1 MIYKLEHPIETLQ
14 QRIPVVGDK
23 ALVDLVNGINV
34 RGDILRYRRGRSFLR
49 HLADRLGSKDE
60 KLQMLLDSNFL
71 IGQDTLHQWI
81 LELCDSV
88 RISQVALQATQTSLL
103 EARSAIRQ
111 QHRRLE
117 NQDDKLLVLSQ
128 RLNQISEQ
136 VGQRLDRYEERLQR
150 LELRVAAKDD
160 LERVLAAW
168 VSGQTYTQLP
178 WALQVV
184 LLAREVFSSDVVT
197 YELQTHDQ
205 SQFRQFFINRIVAE
219 SRQMPQS
226 FFGLAQLLDQ
236 SWIEMADDD
245 QELITGLLEVRSV
258 PRHRLQST
266 PHLFTIG
273 TTLELA
279 TLPQAARP
287 AKPAECAIEL
297 CRAQI
302 GSITYVTDIREF
314 VNHVVEET
322 ANDCLAIMTGS
333 LR

>member
-1 MIYKLEHPIETLQ
+1 MHPFEPLQ
-14 QRIPVVGDK
+14 QRIPVIGDK

-34 RGDILRYRRGRSFLR
+34 SGEILRYRRGRSFLR
-49 HLADRLGSKDE
+49 HLVDRLGGKDE
-60 KLQMLLDSNFL
+60 KLQMLLDSNSL
-71 IGQDTLHQWI
+71 MGQEALYQWV

-88 RISQVALQATQTSLL
+88 RISQVALQVTQTSLL
-103 EARSAIRQ
+103 EARNAIRQ
-111 QHRRLE
+111 QYQRLE
-117 NQDDKLLVLSQ
+117 NQDEKLLVLSQ
-128 RLNQISEQ
+128 QLNQLSEQ
-136 VGQRLDRYEERLQR
+136 VCHRMDRHEERLQR

-160 LERVLAAW
+160 LERILAAW

-184 LLAREVFSSDVVT
+184 LLAREIFSNDVVA

-205 SQFRQFFINRIVAE
+205 SQLRQFLINRIVGE

-245 QELITGLLEVRSV
+245 QELMMGLLEVRSI
-258 PRHRLQST
+258 PHHRLQNT
-266 PHLFTIG
+266 PHIFTIG

-279 TLPQAARP
+279 TLPQSARP

-302 GSITYVTDIREF
+302 GSITYATDTREF
-314 VNHVVEET
+314 VGCVVEET

-333 LR
+333 L